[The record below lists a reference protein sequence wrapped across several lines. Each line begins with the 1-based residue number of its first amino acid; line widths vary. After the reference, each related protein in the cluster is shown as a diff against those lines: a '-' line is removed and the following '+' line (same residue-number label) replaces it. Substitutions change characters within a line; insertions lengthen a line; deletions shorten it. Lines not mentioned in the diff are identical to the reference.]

1 LKDLFLLS
9 FLINNFLLLFYIF
22 ELLDF
27 DLEFTLNIEPIF
39 SLNSGDIEEIDKLGI
54 DKLTLLL
61 FIKII
66 FSVFLSKNLIFSL
79 L

>member
-1 LKDLFLLS
+1 MKDLFLLS